1 MKTNKNRLSADID
14 WGMNSVFIVP
24 ILVVFFGVVITAQM
38 AAIKLAGGFFYSR
51 EVDTQNVLKNSRSIE
66 IPAISRLSP
75 LSEFSMS
82 GSDGRIVSGADILE
96 FLPADIF
103 VLPFAA
109 AALFLARR
117 GETVAEFIY
126 ESDCIRIRPPI
137 V

>member
-1 MKTNKNRLSADID
+1 M
-14 WGMNSVFIVP
+14 VP
-24 ILVVFFGVVITAQM
+24 ILVVFFGIGITAQM

-51 EVDTQNVLKNSRSIE
+51 EADTQNISKNRHNIE

-82 GSDGRIVSGADILE
+82 GSSGRIVFGADILG
-96 FLPADIF
+96 FLAADIF

-109 AALFLARR
+109 AALGLPWR
-117 GETVAEFIY
+117 GITVARFLY